1 MVISAEGVTKRFG
14 RFTAIDR
21 LSLEVRRGE
30 IYGFVGLNGAG
41 KTTTIRILLGMLR
54 PTEGITRLFDT
65 VVEPGSTELW
75 RRVGYMVESPSA
87 YPELTVLE
95 NLEVARRLRDLPDR
109 RMIDQIIDRLGLNE
123 YRDRKARHLS
133 MGNRQR
139 LGLAKALI
147 HEPDLLIL
155 DEPTNGLDPA
165 GIIEVR
171 ELLRALAD
179 EGVAIF
185 LSSHILSEVARL
197 VTHLGIIDE
206 GRLIAE
212 ADSASLSRL
221 LGRQLVLRTRPGEE
235 STARAAL
242 EAAGLEVAV
251 EVRGAGERTA
261 LVLRGR
267 RAVDDPG
274 GVATLLVEAGAP
286 PVHLE
291 VEEEELEAFFLRTIE
306 ESR

>member
-21 LSLEVRRGE
+21 LS
-30 IYGFVGLNGAG
+30 
-41 KTTTIRILLGMLR
+41 
-54 PTEGITRLFDT
+54 
-65 VVEPGSTELW
+65 
-75 RRVGYMVESPSA
+75 
-87 YPELTVLE
+87 
-95 NLEVARRLRDLPDR
+95 LEVARRLRDLPDR